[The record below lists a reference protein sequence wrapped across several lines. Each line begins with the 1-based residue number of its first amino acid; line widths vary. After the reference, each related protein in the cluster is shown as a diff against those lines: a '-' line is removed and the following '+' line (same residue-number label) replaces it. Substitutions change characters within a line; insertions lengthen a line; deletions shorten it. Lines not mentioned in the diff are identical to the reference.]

1 MGFFGNEINEQLINE
16 IIEHESSNDFVGF
29 LRNELHIGGTREQYP
44 ITTADH
50 QVGTDNYKV
59 QDTFGALL
67 FTPSYREILGIE
79 LYVKSIVERINAV
92 FSHRMHNPHTMELI
106 TRIFVFNAVAHEYVH
121 VQQFEQGRIT
131 AEIIEVQNQLN
142 YEQREIEIEASNV
155 AKELLIQYTGLETQ
169 RVNQILSGNSDNDSA
184 AELSEY
190 LIEWENAKQLKMMKI
205 KKRLQTHLS
214 N

>member
-1 MGFFGNEINEQLINE
+1 
-16 IIEHESSNDFVGF
+16 
-29 LRNELHIGGTREQYP
+29 
-44 ITTADH
+44 
-50 QVGTDNYKV
+50 
-59 QDTFGALL
+59 
-67 FTPSYREILGIE
+67 
-79 LYVKSIVERINAV
+79 
-92 FSHRMHNPHTMELI
+92 MELI

>member
-1 MGFFGNEINEQLINE
+1 MGLFGDEINEQLINE
-16 IIEHESSNDFVGF
+16 IIEHESFNELVGF
-29 LRNELHIGGTREQYP
+29 LRNELHIGGTREQYS

-50 QVGTDNYKV
+50 QIGADNYKV

-67 FTPSYREILGIE
+67 FTPSYREIIGIE
-79 LYVKSIVERINAV
+79 LYVKSIVERLNAV

-106 TRIFVFNAVAHEYVH
+106 ARIFVFNAIAHEYVH

-131 AEIIEVQNQLN
+131 AEIMEVQNQLN
-142 YEQREIEIEASNV
+142 YDQRDIEIEAARV

-169 RVNQILSGNSDNDSA
+169 RVNQILSGNSDNVSA

-190 LIEWENAKQLKMMKI
+190 LIQWETTNI
-205 KKRLQTHLS
+205 
-214 N
+214 